1 MNGGKTTQ
9 VSQAFVNLYA
19 HFLYS
24 YCFNGVYCYVILGS
38 DLGWTL
44 VMYSLPRDG
53 VSTRPVPVVYE
64 SKFFKYSRTM
74 LEFQL

>member
-9 VSQAFVNLYA
+9 VLQACVNLYA

-53 VSTRPVPVVYE
+53 VLFMNQSFLSIAE
-64 SKFFKYSRTM
+64 GC
-74 LEFQL
+74 